1 MVFGMP
7 VVPLECVSQAIDSGS
22 NSGFDSFSKFI
33 SPSAQH
39 FQFDIGNI
47 FKKII
52 DFDSFKR
59 FSKLNFSRSRIN

>member
-22 NSGFDSFSKFI
+22 NSGFDSFPKSI

-47 FKKII
+47 
-52 DFDSFKR
+52 
-59 FSKLNFSRSRIN
+59 